1 MENFKKNKGA
11 VEEALQLSSWLE
23 NEFFEDA
30 FPIENEDFPSS
41 YVSLPEGR
49 SPSGWLQFFGSNKP

>member
-1 MENFKKNKGA
+1 MYTLVN
-11 VEEALQLSSWLE
+11 SHSWLE